1 VDAYYRHA
9 VIVPVVNSIYFYTI
23 IAIEYSES
31 INNAINAIYLK
42 HTIIVST
49 NKCLPRLRAAYVF
62 WASSKQF
69 TVDQ

>member
-1 VDAYYRHA
+1 MDDYYRHA

-42 HTIIVST
+42 HTIIAST
-49 NKCLPRLRAAYVF
+49 NKWLPRLRAAYVF